1 MSKPPRAVAGARRRW
16 HRDALSGSLAGG
28 IVRNVTVPDDR
39 PTTAADPSWWDP
51 EAIPAATV
59 LVVRDGEDGVEALML
74 RRDRDLSFAG
84 GTWVFPGGRID
95 PGDHPPE
102 GEDLEA
108 AALRAAVREAH
119 EESGLVLDPLL
130 LRRWSH
136 WTPPPESPRRFTTAF
151 FVAAM
156 PDDAGEIVVD
166 DGEIR
171 EYQWRRPLEMLERR
185 DAGEV
190 SLTPPT
196 FITLR
201 QLVRFPTVAS
211 AVSGD
216 QVVEHFST
224 RIAFSGDL
232 VIAMYHGDVGYESGD
247 PDRDGPRHR
256 LSMGPT
262 WAYEREP

>member
-1 MSKPPRAVAGARRRW
+1 MARRV
-16 HRDALSGSLAGG
+16 APPGASPGG
-28 IVRNVTVPDDR
+28 IVRRVHPPDDR
-39 PTTAADPSWWDP
+39 RTTDAPDASWWDP

-59 LVVRDGEDGVEALML
+59 LVVRDGDDGVEALML

-95 PGDHPPE
+95 PEDHPPD
-102 GEDLEA
+102 GLDLEA

-151 FVAAM
+151 FVAAV
-156 PDDAGEIVVD
+156 PADAGEIVVD

-171 EYQWRRPLEMLERR
+171 EFQWRRPAEMLERR

-196 FITLR
+196 FITLH
-201 QLVRFPTVAS
+201 QLARHADVAS
-211 AVSGD
+211 AVSGS
-216 QVVEHFST
+216 QLVEHFST
-224 RIAFSGDL
+224 RIAVAGDL
-232 VIAMYHGDVGYESGD
+232 IVAMYHGDVGYESGE

-256 LSMGPT
+256 LSMGQR
-262 WAYEREP
+262 WVYERMP

>member
-1 MSKPPRAVAGARRRW
+1 MTSSDHPVPGAP
-16 HRDALSGSLAGG
+16 DA
-28 IVRNVTVPDDR
+28 
-39 PTTAADPSWWDP
+39 SWWDP

-59 LVVRDGEDGVEALML
+59 LVVRDGPDGVEALML

-95 PGDHPPE
+95 PEDHPE
-102 GEDLEA
+102 GAHDLEI

-119 EESGLVLDPLL
+119 EESGLVLDPAL

-151 FVAAM
+151 FVAAV
-156 PDDAGEIVVD
+156 PADAGEIIVD

-171 EYQWRRPLEMLERR
+171 EFQWRRAAEMLELR
-185 DAGEV
+185 DAGDV

-196 FITLR
+196 FITLT
-201 QLVRFPTVAS
+201 QLLGHSSVGS
-211 AVSGD
+211 AVSGP

-224 RIAFSGDL
+224 RIAFEGDL
-232 VIAMYHGDVGYESGD
+232 VVAMYHGDVGYESGD
-247 PDRDGPRHR
+247 PTPAGPRHR
-256 LSMGPT
+256 LSMGPAWT
-262 WAYEREP
+262 YERDT

>member
-1 MSKPPRAVAGARRRW
+1 MNPAEPPRRGA
-16 HRDALSGSLAGG
+16 
-28 IVRNVTVPDDR
+28 P
-39 PTTAADPSWWDP
+39 DPSWWDP

-59 LVVRDGEDGVEALML
+59 LVVRDSAEGVQALML
-74 RRDRDLSFAG
+74 RRDRDLTFAG

-95 PGDHPPE
+95 PGDHPVD

-108 AALRAAVREAH
+108 AALRAAVREAW
-119 EESGLVLDPLL
+119 EESGLVLDPLR

-151 FVAAM
+151 FVAQV

-171 EYQWRRPLEMLERR
+171 EFQWRRAAEMLELR

-201 QLVRFPTVAS
+201 QLSEHSTVAS
-211 AVSGD
+211 ATSGD

-224 RIAFSGDL
+224 RIAVMDDL
-232 VIAMYHGDVGYESGD
+232 VIAMYHGDIGYETGD
-247 PDRDGPRHR
+247 PRPDGPRHR

-262 WAYEREP
+262 WTYERRS

>member
-1 MSKPPRAVAGARRRW
+1 M
-16 HRDALSGSLAGG
+16 
-28 IVRNVTVPDDR
+28 
-39 PTTAADPSWWDP
+39 
-51 EAIPAATV
+51 
-59 LVVRDGEDGVEALML
+59 LVVRDGTEGVEALML

-95 PGDHPPE
+95 PEDHPPD
-102 GEDLEA
+102 GDDLEQ
-108 AALRAAVREAH
+108 AALRAAVREAQ
-119 EESGLVLDPLL
+119 EEAGLALDVRL

-151 FVAAM
+151 FVAAV
-156 PDDAGEIVVD
+156 PDDAGEVVVD

-171 EYQWRRPLEMLERR
+171 EYQWRRPDEMLALR

-196 FITLR
+196 FISLR
-201 QLVRFPTVAS
+201 QLREHSDVAS
-211 AVSGD
+211 ATSGS

-224 RIAFSGDL
+224 RIAFQDDL
-232 VIAMYHGDVGYESGD
+232 VVAMYHGDRGYDSGE
-247 PDRDGPRHR
+247 PAGDGPRHR

-262 WAYEREP
+262 WTYERRP

>member
-1 MSKPPRAVAGARRRW
+1 MSKPPRAVAIEVTDDPSRAM
-16 HRDALSGSLAGG
+16 AGG
-28 IVRNVTVPDDR
+28 IVRIVTLSDDR
-39 PTTAADPSWWDP
+39 STTAPDPSWWDP

-59 LVVRDGEDGVEALML
+59 LVVRDSDEGVQALML

-95 PGDHPPE
+95 PGDHPP
-102 GEDLEA
+102 GGDDLEA
-108 AALRAAVREAH
+108 AALRAAVREAR
-119 EESGLVLDPLL
+119 EESGLELDGAL

-151 FVAAM
+151 YVAAV

-171 EYQWRRPLEMLERR
+171 EFQWRRPAEMLELR

-201 QLVRFPTVAS
+201 QLMAHRDVAS
-211 AVSGD
+211 AVSGS

-224 RIAFSGDL
+224 RIAIVGDL
-232 VIAMYHGDVGYESGD
+232 VIAMYHGDVGYDTGE
-247 PDRDGPRHR
+247 PDADGPRHR
-256 LSMGPT
+256 LSMGPSWT
-262 WAYEREP
+262 YERVP

>member
-1 MSKPPRAVAGARRRW
+1 MAAGCP
-16 HRDALSGSLAGG
+16 LAPTGATSGG
-28 IVRNVTVPDDR
+28 IVRCVHTSDDR
-39 PTTAADPSWWDP
+39 PATPAPDASWWDP

-59 LVVRDGEDGVEALML
+59 LVVRDGDDGVEALML

-102 GEDLEA
+102 GADLEA

-151 FVAAM
+151 FVAAV
-156 PDDAGEIVVD
+156 PADAGEIVVD

-171 EYQWRRPLEMLERR
+171 EFQWRRPAEMLERR

-196 FITLR
+196 FITLQ
-201 QLVRFPTVAS
+201 QLTRHSSVAS
-211 AVSGD
+211 AVSGS

-224 RIAFSGDL
+224 RIAFVGDL
-232 VIAMYHGDVGYESGD
+232 VVAMYHGDVGYETGE

-262 WAYEREP
+262 WTYERVP